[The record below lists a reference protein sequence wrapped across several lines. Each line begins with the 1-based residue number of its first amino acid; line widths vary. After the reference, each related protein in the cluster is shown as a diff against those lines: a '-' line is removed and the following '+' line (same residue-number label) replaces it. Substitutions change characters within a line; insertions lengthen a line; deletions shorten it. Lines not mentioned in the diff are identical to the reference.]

1 MKKIT
6 TLSLISMIL
15 LIACRKD
22 KDEVSLK
29 GKWTLES
36 VITKQYRNG
45 SLVNTN
51 TEPGNGYKYDFQDNG
66 NLVITGFLAGSTAS
80 YSILTNSKVKIDGDV
95 FEIRNL
101 AASNVTLF
109 IRVDY
114 TPDQYDELYVNLKR

>member
-6 TLSLISMIL
+6 TLSLISMFL

-101 AASNVTLF
+101 TASNVTLF

-114 TPDQYDELYVNLKR
+114 TPDQYDELYVNLIR

>member
-51 TEPGNGYKYDFQDNG
+51 TELGNGYKYDFQDNG

-101 AASNVTLF
+101 TASNVTLF

-114 TPDQYDELYVNLKR
+114 TPDQYDELYVNLIR